1 MRGLPEGAASPWPTP
16 QAQVRP
22 QGPPSEGPVRGQAPV
37 DSREEPGG
45 RCGEGQ
51 GGGLWPGAQ
60 WPPKQR
66 GREEGAAQLCP
77 VRPEKARVLGAGWQS
92 QRELTPH
99 GCHSPCPAG
108 PRPQPCLEPGA
119 GVTMAPR
126 PPGGTVPGRQP
137 RSCTRGTAAPSPRAP
152 GPRPGWSGGGRGLV
166 ISAPPQGAGY
176 RARSPQPG
184 RLSAAAASVT
194 SPGPGRARG
203 GGAQGVP
210 SPPGASYLGWPRPVE
225 IINCLEQR

>member
-1 MRGLPEGAASPWPTP
+1 M
-16 QAQVRP
+16 
-22 QGPPSEGPVRGQAPV
+22 RGQAPV

-51 GGGLWPGAQ
+51 GGSLWPGAQ

-108 PRPQPCLEPGA
+108 P
-119 GVTMAPR
+119 
-126 PPGGTVPGRQP
+126 
-137 RSCTRGTAAPSPRAP
+137 APSPA
-152 GPRPGWSGGGRGLV
+152 WSR
-166 ISAPPQGAGY
+166 
-176 RARSPQPG
+176 
-184 RLSAAAASVT
+184 
-194 SPGPGRARG
+194 
-203 GGAQGVP
+203 
-210 SPPGASYLGWPRPVE
+210 
-225 IINCLEQR
+225 EQE